1 MVQYRPEVAGWD
13 LPFEAR
19 GGQRG
24 GDAPSRGAV
33 GPYAELRGPQLR
45 NMVNVHLLVQLTVPR
60 RLQYKPRGSKQGLR
74 NKTPQRLEHESFLR
88 LNLRLSIVTIKDCCH
103 EVWRYS
109 VLWGLR
115 CSGHDEI
122 EVKEPCARQFLRTKG
137 LCSFSLGPS

>member
-1 MVQYRPEVAGWD
+1 MGERGTPLERSKRMSCTEVSMDEAGRCHVA
-13 LPFEAR
+13 LENP
-19 GGQRG
+19 
-24 GDAPSRGAV
+24 
-33 GPYAELRGPQLR
+33 
-45 NMVNVHLLVQLTVPR
+45 
-60 RLQYKPRGSKQGLR
+60 LQYKPCGSKQGLR
-74 NKTPQRLEHESFLR
+74 NKTPQRLEHESFFR

-103 EVWRYS
+103 EFWRYS